1 MSEKSGK
8 LDVHKLLPYLI
19 FGGVVLGIVI
29 GGASPAIGKELSF
42 IGDLFMRALL
52 MLVVPLIMTSII
64 VGISQLGDVRKLGG
78 LAKKTIFYFIST
90 TFLAATLGLVLVN
103 VIQPGIENE
112 SVKKELLK
120 ADKEKQIPG
129 DRIAKKN
136 RKKLDEKIQE
146 DKKLRGE
153 GEEESLQAIKDSKIP
168 AGEFTKDKIKDKANE
183 LEQNLLDE
191 AAQLEKEPENE
202 FDVDEELEKRPL
214 TEKEKGIELEKK
226 MLDEAA
232 QTEKGKEIEKDI
244 GKKEPDIRQVFKD
257 IIVGLVP
264 KNLFK
269 AMVDTDL
276 LPIILFSL
284 VFGAV
289 VTTIGER
296 GKTCIQFF
304 QGANDAIMKIVDLLM
319 LCAPI
324 GICALIAG
332 RLGEAGGLVEFM
344 GELQRLGKYAA
355 TVMSG
360 LGIFS
365 IIVLPL
371 ILYFIAKPKVGVWTY
386 FSNMWAAI
394 LTAFSTA
401 SSAAALP
408 ITMESAIQS
417 GVARRNAN
425 FVLPLGTT
433 LNMNGTALYEAVAA
447 VFIAQISGVELTNV
461 HMILIATTASL
472 AAIGAASIPEAGL
485 VTMLI
490 VLKAAGLPTENVS
503 LILIIDWFL
512 DRCRTAVNVWGDA
525 VGAAVVNRFEP
536 VYEDGIEP
544 EDTGDEAVSESKDKE
559 EESQSDTQKDD
570 NE

>member
-1 MSEKSGK
+1 KNNP
-8 LDVHKLLPYLI
+8 D
-19 FGGVVLGIVI
+19 
-29 GGASPAIGKELSF
+29 
-42 IGDLFMRALL
+42 
-52 MLVVPLIMTSII
+52 
-64 VGISQLGDVRKLGG
+64 
-78 LAKKTIFYFIST
+78 
-90 TFLAATLGLVLVN
+90 
-103 VIQPGIENE
+103 
-112 SVKKELLK
+112 
-120 ADKEKQIPG
+120 
-129 DRIAKKN
+129 IAK
-136 RKKLDEKIQE
+136 
-146 DKKLRGE
+146 
-153 GEEESLQAIKDSKIP
+153 
-168 AGEFTKDKIKDKANE
+168 
-183 LEQNLLDE
+183 
-191 AAQLEKEPENE
+191 
-202 FDVDEELEKRPL
+202 
-214 TEKEKGIELEKK
+214 
-226 MLDEAA
+226 
-232 QTEKGKEIEKDI
+232 
-244 GKKEPDIRQVFKD
+244 VFKD

-269 AMVDTDL
+269 AMVNTDL

-296 GKTCIQFF
+296 GSVVIQFF

-319 LCAPI
+319 LCAPV
-324 GICALIAG
+324 GILALIAG

-344 GELQRLGKYAA
+344 EELTSLGKYAA
-355 TVMSG
+355 TVMTG

-371 ILYFIAKPKVGVWTY
+371 ILYFLGKPKVGVWKY
-386 FSNMWAAI
+386 FTGMWAAL

-408 ITMESAIQS
+408 ITMESTIEN

-447 VFIAQISGVELTNV
+447 VFIAQISGIELTNV

-472 AAIGAASIPEAGL
+472 AAVGAASIPEAGL

-525 VGAAVVNRFEP
+525 VGACVVDRFEP
-536 VYEDGIEP
+536 TADLDVDVETE
-544 EDTGDEAVSESKDKE
+544 EAVAVKE
-559 EESQSDTQKDD
+559 E
-570 NE
+570 

>member
-1 MSEKSGK
+1 MSEESAKSDK
-8 LDVHKLLPYLI
+8 FSIHNLLPYLI

-29 GGASPAIGKELSF
+29 GGAAPGIGKELAF
-42 IGDLFMRALL
+42 IGDVFMRALL
-52 MLVVPLIMTSII
+52 MLVVPLVMTSII

-78 LAKKTIFYFIST
+78 LARKTILYFLST
-90 TFLAATLGLVLVN
+90 TFMAASLGLVLVN
-103 VIQPGIENE
+103 VIQPGV
-112 SVKKELLK
+112 STKGM
-120 ADKEKQIPG
+120 ADKTV
-129 DRIAKKN
+129 
-136 RKKLDEKIQE
+136 
-146 DKKLRGE
+146 
-153 GEEESLQAIKDSKIP
+153 QAIK
-168 AGEFTKDKIKDKANE
+168 
-183 LEQNLLDE
+183 
-191 AAQLEKEPENE
+191 
-202 FDVDEELEKRPL
+202 
-214 TEKEKGIELEKK
+214 KEKSVEKDIPSSEIAK
-226 MLDEAA
+226 ENAERMEQEMLDEAA
-232 QTEKGKEIEKDI
+232 ETDKGKAIEKDMD
-244 GKKEPDIRQVFKD
+244 KKSPDIAQVFKD

-269 AMVDTDL
+269 AMVNTDL
-276 LPIILFSL
+276 LPIIVFSL
-284 VFGAV
+284 VFGGV

-296 GKTCIQFF
+296 GSTVIQFF

-319 LCAPI
+319 MFAPI

-332 RLGEAGGLVEFM
+332 RLGEAGGLMEFM
-344 GELQRLGKYAA
+344 EELASLGKYAG
-355 TVMSG
+355 TVMAG

-365 IIVLPL
+365 IIILPL
-371 ILYFIAKPKVGVWTY
+371 ILYFLGKPKVGVWKY
-386 FSNMWAAI
+386 FTGMWAAI

-408 ITMESAIQS
+408 ITMESAIAS

-525 VGAAVVNRFEP
+525 VGACVVNRFEP
-536 VYEDGIEP
+536 VEEQPKDSGSGNED
-544 EDTGDEAVSESKDKE
+544 
-559 EESQSDTQKDD
+559 
-570 NE
+570 

>member
-1 MSEKSGK
+1 MSEESAKSDK
-8 LDVHKLLPYLI
+8 FSIHNLLPYLI

-29 GGASPAIGKELSF
+29 GGAAPGIGKELAF
-42 IGDLFMRALL
+42 IGDIFMRALL
-52 MLVVPLIMTSII
+52 MLVVPLVMTSII

-78 LAKKTIFYFIST
+78 LARKTILYFLST
-90 TFLAATLGLVLVN
+90 TFMAASLGLVLVN
-103 VIQPGIENE
+103 VIQPGV
-112 SVKKELLK
+112 STKGM
-120 ADKEKQIPG
+120 ADKTV
-129 DRIAKKN
+129 
-136 RKKLDEKIQE
+136 
-146 DKKLRGE
+146 
-153 GEEESLQAIKDSKIP
+153 QAIKKEKSVEKDIP
-168 AGEFTKDKIKDKANE
+168 SSEIAKENAE
-183 LEQNLLDE
+183 RM
-191 AAQLEKEPENE
+191 EKE
-202 FDVDEELEKRPL
+202 
-214 TEKEKGIELEKK
+214 

-232 QTEKGKEIEKDI
+232 ETDKGKTIEKDMD
-244 GKKEPDIRQVFKD
+244 KKSPDIAQVFKD

-269 AMVDTDL
+269 AMVNTDL
-276 LPIILFSL
+276 LPIIVFSL
-284 VFGAV
+284 VFGGV

-296 GKTCIQFF
+296 GSTVIQFF

-319 LCAPI
+319 MFAPI

-332 RLGEAGGLVEFM
+332 RLGEAGGLMEFM
-344 GELQRLGKYAA
+344 EELASLGKYAG
-355 TVMSG
+355 TVMAG

-365 IIVLPL
+365 IIILPL
-371 ILYFIAKPKVGVWTY
+371 ILYFLGKPKVGVWKY
-386 FSNMWAAI
+386 FTGMWAAI

-408 ITMESAIQS
+408 ITMESAMAS

-525 VGAAVVNRFEP
+525 VGACVVNRFEP
-536 VYEDGIEP
+536 VEEGEEDASMTVEEQPVDSGSGN
-544 EDTGDEAVSESKDKE
+544 ED
-559 EESQSDTQKDD
+559 
-570 NE
+570 

>member
-1 MSEKSGK
+1 MSEKSDK
-8 LDVHKLLPYLI
+8 FSIHNLLPYLI
-19 FGGVVLGIVI
+19 FGGVVLGIAI
-29 GGASPAIGKELSF
+29 GGAAPQIGKELAF
-42 IGDLFMRALL
+42 IGDMFMRALL
-52 MLVVPLIMTSII
+52 MLVVPLVMTSII

-78 LAKKTIFYFIST
+78 LARKTIFYFLST
-90 TFLAATLGLVLVN
+90 TFLAASLGLLLVN
-103 VIQPGIENE
+103 VIKPGVTEE
-112 SVKKELLK
+112 LPKEVVKMEVSV
-120 ADKEKQIPG
+120 DKESIPG
-129 DRIAKKN
+129 SEIAKEN
-136 RKKLDEKIQE
+136 AEK
-146 DKKLRGE
+146 
-153 GEEESLQAIKDSKIP
+153 
-168 AGEFTKDKIKDKANE
+168 
-183 LEQNLLDE
+183 LEQE
-191 AAQLEKEPENE
+191 
-202 FDVDEELEKRPL
+202 
-214 TEKEKGIELEKK
+214 

-232 QTEKGKEIEKDI
+232 KSETGKEIETDI
-244 GKKEPDIRQVFKD
+244 SKKEPDIAQVFKD
-257 IIVGLVP
+257 IIVGLIP

-269 AMVDTDL
+269 AMVNTDL
-276 LPIILFSL
+276 LPIIVFSL

-296 GKTCIQFF
+296 GRTVIEFF

-319 LCAPI
+319 MLAPI

-332 RLGEAGGLVEFM
+332 RLGEAGGLMQFM
-344 GELQRLGKYAA
+344 GELQRLGKYAG
-355 TVMSG
+355 TVMAG

-371 ILYFIAKPKVGVWTY
+371 ILYFIAKPKVGVWKY

-408 ITMESAIQS
+408 ITMESAINS

-447 VFIAQISGVELTNV
+447 VFIAQISGIELTGV

-525 VGAAVVNRFEP
+525 VGACVVDRFEP
-536 VYEDGIEP
+536 ALDMGEEGTSQDSPPDDGKES
-544 EDTGDEAVSESKDKE
+544 DSQTDSKVS
-559 EESQSDTQKDD
+559 QVSD
-570 NE
+570 

>member
-1 MSEKSGK
+1 MSEESAKSDK
-8 LDVHKLLPYLI
+8 FSIHNLLPYLI

-29 GGASPAIGKELSF
+29 GGAAPGIGKELAF
-42 IGDLFMRALL
+42 IGDVFMRALL
-52 MLVVPLIMTSII
+52 MLVVPLVMTSII

-78 LAKKTIFYFIST
+78 LARKTILYFLST
-90 TFLAATLGLVLVN
+90 TFMAASLGLVLVN
-103 VIQPGIENE
+103 VIQPGV
-112 SVKKELLK
+112 STKGM
-120 ADKEKQIPG
+120 ADKTV
-129 DRIAKKN
+129 
-136 RKKLDEKIQE
+136 
-146 DKKLRGE
+146 
-153 GEEESLQAIKDSKIP
+153 QAIK
-168 AGEFTKDKIKDKANE
+168 
-183 LEQNLLDE
+183 
-191 AAQLEKEPENE
+191 
-202 FDVDEELEKRPL
+202 
-214 TEKEKGIELEKK
+214 KEKSVEKDIPSSEIAK
-226 MLDEAA
+226 ENAERMEQEMLDEAA
-232 QTEKGKEIEKDI
+232 ETDKGKAIEKDMD
-244 GKKEPDIRQVFKD
+244 KKSPDIAQVFKD

-269 AMVDTDL
+269 AMVNTDL
-276 LPIILFSL
+276 LPIIVFSL
-284 VFGAV
+284 VFGGV

-296 GKTCIQFF
+296 GSTVIQFF

-319 LCAPI
+319 MFAPI

-332 RLGEAGGLVEFM
+332 RLGEAGGLMEFM
-344 GELQRLGKYAA
+344 EELASLGKYAG
-355 TVMSG
+355 TVMAG

-365 IIVLPL
+365 IIILPL
-371 ILYFIAKPKVGVWTY
+371 ILYFLGKPKVGVWKY
-386 FSNMWAAI
+386 FTGMWAAI

-408 ITMESAIQS
+408 ITMESAIAS

-525 VGAAVVNRFEP
+525 VGACVVNRFEP
-536 VYEDGIEP
+536 VEEGEEDEVGTKPVEEQP
-544 EDTGDEAVSESKDKE
+544 KDSGSGNED
-559 EESQSDTQKDD
+559 
-570 NE
+570 

>member
-1 MSEKSGK
+1 MVYPGAVSGGARNLKAPSANLLVCASPLVNQMTENTEPDQSKK
-8 LDVHKLLPYLI
+8 LTFHDLLPYLI

-29 GGASPAIGKELSF
+29 GGAAPAIGREVAF

-52 MLVVPLIMTSII
+52 MLVVPLVMTSII
-64 VGISQLGDVRKLGG
+64 VGISQLGDVRQLGG
-78 LAKKTIFYFIST
+78 LARKTILYFLST
-90 TFLAATLGLVLVN
+90 TFMAASLGLVLVN
-103 VIQPGIENE
+103 IIQPGV
-112 SVKKELLK
+112 SQKPPGMKAVSKKVDSNKVETINV
-120 ADKEKQIPG
+120 DEIPSSE
-129 DRIAKKN
+129 IAKEN
-136 RKKLDEKIQE
+136 AERAEQE
-146 DKKLRGE
+146 M
-153 GEEESLQAIKDSKIP
+153 
-168 AGEFTKDKIKDKANE
+168 
-183 LEQNLLDE
+183 LEE
-191 AAQLEKEPENE
+191 AAEVP
-202 FDVDEELEKRPL
+202 
-214 TEKEKGIELEKK
+214 
-226 MLDEAA
+226 
-232 QTEKGKEIEKDI
+232 KGKTIEKDVDKN
-244 GKKEPDIRQVFKD
+244 GPDITKVFKD

-269 AMVDTDL
+269 AMVNTDL

-296 GKTCIQFF
+296 GSVVIQFF

-319 LCAPI
+319 LCAPV
-324 GICALIAG
+324 GILALIAG
-332 RLGEAGGLVEFM
+332 RLGEAGGLLEFM
-344 GELQRLGKYAA
+344 EELTSLGKYAA
-355 TVMSG
+355 TVIAG
-360 LGIFS
+360 LAIFS

-371 ILYFIAKPKVGVWTY
+371 ILYFLGRPKIGVWKY
-386 FSNMWAAI
+386 FTGMWAAL

-408 ITMESAIQS
+408 ITMESTIEN

-447 VFIAQISGVELTNV
+447 VFIAQISGIELTNV

-472 AAIGAASIPEAGL
+472 AAVGAASIPEAGL

-525 VGAAVVNRFEP
+525 VGACVVDRFEP
-536 VYEDGIEP
+536 TADYDV
-544 EDTGDEAVSESKDKE
+544 DTEAVTAAKVE
-559 EESQSDTQKDD
+559 
-570 NE
+570 